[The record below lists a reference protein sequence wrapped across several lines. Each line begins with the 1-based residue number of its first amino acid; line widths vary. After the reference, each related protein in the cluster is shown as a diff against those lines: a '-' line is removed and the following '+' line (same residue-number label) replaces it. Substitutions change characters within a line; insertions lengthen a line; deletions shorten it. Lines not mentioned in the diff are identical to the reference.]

1 MHEEEHQPRRKK
13 KKKKKKK
20 RALYNASCRFLLSA
34 WTKRWVVR
42 HSYEMM
48 TMMMMMMTF
57 LGRIGRENCIIEP
70 LSLRETKKICE

>member
-13 KKKKKKK
+13 KKQKKKKQK
-20 RALYNASCRFLLSA
+20 RALYNASCRFLLKLYA

-48 TMMMMMMTF
+48 MMMMMMTF
-57 LGRIGRENCIIEP
+57 LGRIFA
-70 LSLRETKKICE
+70 LSKINISSRD

>member
-13 KKKKKKK
+13 KKQK
-20 RALYNASCRFLLSA
+20 RALYNASCRFLLKLYA

-48 TMMMMMMTF
+48 MMMMMMMMTF
-57 LGRIGRENCIIEP
+57 LGRIFF
-70 LSLRETKKICE
+70 SSKKNISSRD